1 MFNSKLEAQAW
12 ARKNHIDIISIEDNR
27 VHIFDKNMNSTVM
40 PIHHEVM
47 RINDLDF
54 NIMAKSDNQVILED
68 PIGGYVL
75 IDTDTFDLNK
85 DFPPMDAV
93 SSLSFED
100 LYQLL

>member
-1 MFNSKLEAQAW
+1 MFNSKLEAEAW

-47 RINDLDF
+47 RIDGLDF
-54 NIMAKSDNQVILED
+54 NIMAKLGKNVILED

-75 IDTDTFDLNK
+75 IDTKTLDPDK

-100 LYQLL
+100 LYQIL